1 MCSLTTECVL
11 LPQAEEAALKAQ
23 KEAAQSHRF
32 AASTHHNA
40 GSADAAAVAAKA
52 AVCFYFVFF
61 SKKKGHTHPHIIMQ
75 AVLTLPL

>member
-1 MCSLTTECVL
+1 MCSLTIECVL

-52 AVCFYFVFF
+52 AVCFFF
-61 SKKKGHTHPHIIMQ
+61 CSEKRGTEDFYPLV
-75 AVLTLPL
+75 VLF